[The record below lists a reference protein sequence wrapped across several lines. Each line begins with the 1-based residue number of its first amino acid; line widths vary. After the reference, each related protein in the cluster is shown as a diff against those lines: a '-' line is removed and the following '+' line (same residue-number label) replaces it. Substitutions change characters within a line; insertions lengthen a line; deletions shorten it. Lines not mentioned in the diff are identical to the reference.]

1 MGRPER
7 GRDPCADAITI
18 FRAWRGRRAMAGLNR
33 PYRRIFLGKRQAG
46 GLQNVTSAPGCGGGA
61 RVPALGMI
69 VGGAILMTVH
79 STSAGWTPGRR
90 PWEQVLPC
98 TRAGHRMVRG

>member
-1 MGRPER
+1 
-7 GRDPCADAITI
+7 
-18 FRAWRGRRAMAGLNR
+18 
-33 PYRRIFLGKRQAG
+33 
-46 GLQNVTSAPGCGGGA
+46 
-61 RVPALGMI
+61 MI